1 MRPAEQSRSAIA
13 MILGASGF
21 LLLIACANVGNLL
34 LALSVARQ
42 RDIAVRRAL
51 GASRGRIIRQAMIE
65 GFLLSGLGAL
75 GGLWLTMWGG
85 VAAAAVIPARLGL
98 FAVHPLE
105 VDGRVIGFAVLLA
118 LVTGLLATLISADR
132 RAGPD
137 IAELQGR
144 SATSTPSHGGLRS
157 VVLGAQVA
165 LTLALLIGAGLFA
178 VSLADLVRVE
188 PGFAANG
195 LGYVEMI
202 LPERRYPTSAG
213 RDRFFE
219 DLVVRVARIPGVR
232 DAAQGMPPSSG
243 MYGRLIAE
251 SSEQRPGA
259 IESLRPT
266 YVGPGYFRLTG
277 VKIRAYL
284 PYSQDDSPAWRTV
297 LFRKERGHDG
307 VFDAIRSTITSM
319 DADLAVSKYG
329 IVTDLYDD
337 LYASPR
343 FFASLMSL
351 FAVVALV
358 TAGIGL
364 GASLMYTVSR
374 RTREIG
380 VRMALGA
387 DARNVRRLV
396 LRDALGAVVAG
407 AAVGLVATFWLGRLV
422 ESMLFG
428 ISSRNP
434 VAIAS
439 ATAALLVTAVV
450 AAYLPARRAT
460 QVDPMIAL
468 RAE

>member
-118 LVTGLLATLISADR
+118 LVTGLLATLISTDR

-157 VVLGAQVA
+157 VLLGAQVA
-165 LTLALLIGAGLFA
+165 LTLALLIGAGLFP
-178 VSLADLVRVE
+178 VSLPDLVRGE

-195 LGYVEMI
+195 LGYVEVI

-277 VKIRAYL
+277 VKIREGRVPDATDTAGTLPVAVISAAAARKHWPEGAIGKRFRYATFARWLTIIGVADDVKTTNVTFRNGSAEAYL

-297 LFRKERGHDG
+297 LVRMERGQDG

-319 DADLAVSKYG
+319 DPELPVPKYG

-343 FFASLMSL
+343 F
-351 FAVVALV
+351 
-358 TAGIGL
+358 
-364 GASLMYTVSR
+364 
-374 RTREIG
+374 
-380 VRMALGA
+380 
-387 DARNVRRLV
+387 
-396 LRDALGAVVAG
+396 
-407 AAVGLVATFWLGRLV
+407 
-422 ESMLFG
+422 
-428 ISSRNP
+428 
-434 VAIAS
+434 
-439 ATAALLVTAVV
+439 
-450 AAYLPARRAT
+450 
-460 QVDPMIAL
+460 
-468 RAE
+468 